1 MATPSSSP
9 APEVP
14 PAPEP
19 TAAGPCPYLQ
29 TAWVARTNGQRVSKV
44 RVSAGEPPACFFYTL
59 SGKQQLMV
67 RVYTG
72 EPAVAT
78 AIVNDAAPIERSNPA
93 SEPAGW
99 KGGYMSREGGAVYAV
114 ASDGT
119 AVVVTTNQQQSVKAR
134 EVVERAIEAL
144 GL

>member
-1 MATPSSSP
+1 MATPSASQ

-19 TAAGPCPYLQ
+19 VAAGPCPYLQ
-29 TAWVARTNGQRVSKV
+29 TMWVARTNGQRVSKV
-44 RVSAGEPPACFFYTL
+44 RTSSGEPPACFFYTL

-78 AIVNDAAPIERSNPA
+78 AIVNSAAPVERSNPA
-93 SEPAGW
+93 SQPAGW
-99 KGGYMSREGGAVYAV
+99 EGGYLSTADGAVYAV
-114 ASDGT
+114 AHDGT
-119 AVVVTTNQQQSVKAR
+119 AVVVTTNQKLSVKAR
-134 EVVERAIEAL
+134 EVVERTVESL